1 MKPEPTHS
9 SARDLLWASALRAAA
24 AFARRAAFTEED
36 VIRAVTEELRRL
48 KLSGT
53 VALLRSDG
61 MLQVVSRGISPS
73 AASSIERLTGLTLV
87 GFRFDPDQVD
97 LYRQALHSRRAV
109 YASDHTTVLD
119 QLSSPSR
126 KPLLPRVLRLL
137 GHTPVIVA
145 PLMLADETLGALHVT
160 GRWLT
165 AEDAPMVE
173 ALADHAAISLGH
185 ARAHTEMQAALARER
200 LRNQVA
206 ETIASNLD
214 LPLVLER
221 VLRLAADVSN
231 ADAGTIA
238 LLSDEGDSLEFVYLF
253 NLPDSLHQSRVPP
266 GQGLSWRV
274 IEGRQAIVIPDYLQ
288 APFAIPE
295 WVRAGIRSALAV
307 PLIAGED
314 IVGGL
319 GLFTL
324 HEARGFDKEQVE
336 MVQAVARMAAVAIK
350 NSRSFSE
357 ARRRAEESQAL
368 IRSAGAISASL
379 DLQTVLTQIAEQ
391 ARSLFRAD
399 GSRIHLLDPE
409 RNVLRCL
416 VAIQPDAEAIKAIE
430 LRPGQGLTGHVLETG
445 QPLIVNDAPRDSRG
459 FHVPGTPVEDPEVM
473 MLAPLTIRQ
482 RTMGVMTV
490 LRFSYDRP
498 FAAAD
503 LELLNPFAV
512 HAALAIENAHLYG
525 QIEQQA
531 QRLEAEVIERTR
543 DLALSEARYR
553 ALVETSLA
561 GIFQTDPQ
569 GRIVYANQ
577 ALADMLELHPDDL
590 IGTPDLRL
598 GIAPEQADILLQHLT
613 AKLRGE
619 RAKWEAYDVTI
630 QSRSGRRIPALLA
643 VSLIADGQGEL
654 QGITGLVLDISERK
668 ALEAALRAERDRLHA
683 ILTNI
688 GDAVV
693 VTNPQGV
700 IEYVNPAWELLNG
713 YPADEA
719 VGQTPRLTRSGQQSP
734 EFYADLWRTIL
745 SGQTWTGEVIN
756 RRKDGSLYDA
766 ALTITPIK
774 DETGGLVSF
783 VGVQHDISALKELD
797 RMKSQFVSDVSHELR
812 TPLTNIRLYLDLL
825 RAVRE
830 PTKTSQ
836 YLETMDR
843 ESTRLANLID
853 DLLSLSRL
861 DVGTV
866 SVNLRPVD
874 INALL
879 TALVEDRRVLAAT
892 RGLTLR
898 LECDLSVPPVP
909 GDDRLLT
916 QVFTNLLTNAL
927 NYTRSGGTVTLRTR
941 LESGDGGWAA
951 AEVEDTGLGIPLE
964 EQGQIFRRFFRGRAS
979 RETGAAGTGLGL
991 AICKEIVDRHGGR
1004 IDVVSDGIPGRGSR
1018 FTVRLPCQPAPSTPP
1033 QPSL

>member
-1 MKPEPTHS
+1 MKREPEHAPE
-9 SARDLLWASALRAAA
+9 RDLLWTSALRAAA

-36 VIRAVTEELRRL
+36 VVRAVTEELRRL
-48 KLSGT
+48 KLVGAVS
-53 VALLRSDG
+53 LLRSDG
-61 MLQVVSRGISPS
+61 MLQISSRGLSPA
-73 AASSIERLTGLTLV
+73 AASSLERLTGV
-87 GFRFDPDQVD
+87 HIAEFRFDPNQVD
-97 LYRQALHSRRAV
+97 LYREALQSGRAIYARDHSNMLA
-109 YASDHTTVLD
+109 
-119 QLSSPSR
+119 Q
-126 KPLLPRVLRLL
+126 LLPFPLKPVLPRILSLL
-137 GHTPVIVA
+137 GRTPLIVA
-145 PLMLADETLGALHVT
+145 PLTLADQTLGALHVT

-165 AEDAPMVE
+165 SDDAPMVE
-173 ALADHAAISLGH
+173 ALADHAAIALGH
-185 ARAHTEMQAALARER
+185 ARARTEMQAALTRER

-206 ETIASNLD
+206 ETIASNLE
-214 LPLVLER
+214 LPVVLER

-238 LLSDEGDSLEFVYLF
+238 LLSADGNSLEFAHLF
-253 NLPDSLHQSRVPP
+253 NLPESLHQSNVPR

-274 IEGRQAIVIPDYLQ
+274 IEGRQAILVPDYPQ
-288 APFAIPE
+288 APFAMPE

-314 IVGGL
+314 IVGGI

-324 HEARGFDKEQVE
+324 NEARGFDPEQVE
-336 MVQAVARMAAVAIK
+336 MVQAMARMAAVAIK
-350 NSRSFSE
+350 NSRSFAE
-357 ARRRAEESQAL
+357 ARHHADESQAL
-368 IRSAGAISASL
+368 ILSAGAISASL
-379 DLQTVLTQIAEQ
+379 DLQTVLTEIAEQ

-416 VAIQPDAEAIKAIE
+416 VAIQPDAEAVKAIE
-430 LRPGQGLTGHVLETG
+430 LRPGQGLTGHVLETA
-445 QPLIVNDAPRDSRG
+445 QPLIVDDAPRDPRG
-459 FHVPGTPVEDPEVM
+459 VHVPGTPVEDPEVM
-473 MLAPLTIRQ
+473 LLAPLTIRQ

-498 FAAAD
+498 FTAAD
-503 LELLNPFAV
+503 LELLKPFAV
-512 HAALAIENAHLYG
+512 HAAMAIENAHLYG
-525 QIEQQA
+525 QIELQA

-561 GIFQTDPQ
+561 GIFQTNPE

-577 ALADMLELHPDDL
+577 ALADMLDIRPDDL
-590 IGTPDLRL
+590 IGTPDLHL
-598 GIAPEQADILLQHLT
+598 GIAPEQANIMLQHLT
-613 AKLRGE
+613 AKLRGQ
-619 RAKWEAYDVTI
+619 RSKWEGYDVTL
-630 QSRSGRRIPALLA
+630 QSRIGRRIPALLA
-643 VSLIADGQGEL
+643 VSLISDSQGNL
-654 QGITGLVLDISERK
+654 QGITGVVLDISDRK
-668 ALEAALRAERDRLHA
+668 ALEAALRAERDQLHA

-688 GDAVV
+688 GDAVL
-693 VTNPQGV
+693 VTDAQGV

-713 YPADEA
+713 YSAEEA
-719 VGQTPRLTRSGQQSP
+719 AGKTPRILRSSQQPP
-734 EFYADLWRTIL
+734 EFYAELWRTIL
-745 SGQTWTGEVIN
+745 SGQPWSGEVVN

-766 ALTITPIK
+766 ALTITPIR
-774 DETGGLVSF
+774 DEAGTIVSF

-830 PTKTSQ
+830 PTKTWQ

-866 SVNLRPVD
+866 TVNLTPVD
-874 INALL
+874 INGLL
-879 TALVEDRRVLAAT
+879 NALVEDRSVLAAT

-898 LECDLSVPPVP
+898 LECDPAVPPVP

-927 NYTRSGGTVTLRTR
+927 NYTLSGGTVTLRTR
-941 LESGDGGWAA
+941 VEADNGRHVA

-964 EQGQIFRRFFRGRAS
+964 EQSQIFRRFFRGRAS

-991 AICKEIVDRHGGR
+991 AICKEIIDRHGGR
-1004 IDVVSDGIPGRGSR
+1004 IDVVSEGIPGRGSR
-1018 FTVRLPCQPAPSTPP
+1018 FTVRLPCQPGPATPP
-1033 QPSL
+1033 QPSP